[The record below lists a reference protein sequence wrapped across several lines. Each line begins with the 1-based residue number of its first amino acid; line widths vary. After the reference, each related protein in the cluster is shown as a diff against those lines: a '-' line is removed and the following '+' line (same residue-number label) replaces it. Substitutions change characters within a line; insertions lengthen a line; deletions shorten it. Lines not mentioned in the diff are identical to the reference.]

1 MKRIL
6 IISAGLI
13 FAILS
18 TAGTLPPR
26 WEQLGIRKVNK
37 AYDRDEIVITRA
49 EGTFNALKFKVVDRS
64 ITLYDMKVH
73 YGNGTV
79 EDVRTRIHIPAGG
92 ETRVIDLRGG
102 NRVIKKVVFRY
113 ETKRVRGK
121 RATLYLYGR
130 H

>member
-6 IISAGLI
+6 ILTAGLI
-13 FAILS
+13 FTVVS
-18 TAGTLPPR
+18 SAGTWNPG
-26 WEQLGIRKVNK
+26 WDHLGTRKVNK
-37 AYDRDEIVITRA
+37 TYDRDEIVVTRI
-49 EGTFNALKFKVVDRS
+49 EGTFNALKFKVQNRA

-79 EDVRTRIHIPAGG
+79 EDIKARVHIPAGG
-92 ETRVIDLRGG
+92 ESKVIDLRGG

-113 ETKRVRGK
+113 ETKRVRGR
-121 RATLYLYGR
+121 RATVLLFGR